1 MIMVTLGIKTKK
13 QRTTVTT
20 SHALPVGAT
29 ITIDG
34 CGIGF
39 KGQTV
44 VGGRNVATGRKCKV
58 KTLTLYKVTDVC

>member
-1 MIMVTLGIKTKK
+1 MVTLKVKTKG

-20 SHALPVGAT
+20 NHALPVGAT